1 MRTDALFY
9 ELFQTAPQTFFEL
22 LQITPVCT
30 YRFESITVKAS
41 EKRIDGVIEPSDEQ
55 QPVYFLEVQAF
66 PDDTIYWRTLREVAT
81 YFEQRPARNDNW
93 QAVVLWLNKEDDP
106 GLRTL
111 KPLTYKPASRLV
123 SADLIKLLKKLPET
137 SLVLNVL
144 RPLLAKSEREVRKDV
159 VQWVENIRQT
169 PNLDPQTEEK
179 LVAILSQL
187 IEQKFKRLSYKEL
200 AAMLRL
206 TPLRETESVQEVLK
220 EERVDLL
227 MIMIDNKFSLSDAL
241 NQALRADLSTL
252 PMDALQM
259 LFPQMLH
266 INSLEQ
272 LEQWIADLQ
281 PMQRA

>member
-22 LQITPVCT
+22 LQITPLCD

-41 EKRIDGVIEPSDEQ
+41 EKRIDGVIEPTDEQ

-66 PDDTIYWRTLREVAT
+66 PDETIYWRTLREVAT

-93 QAVVLWLNKEDDP
+93 QAVVLWLNKADDP

-111 KPLTYKPASRLV
+111 KPLSYKPASRLV
-123 SADLIKLLKKLPET
+123 SADLIKLLKQLPET

-144 RPLLAKSEREVRKDV
+144 RPLLAKSAREVRQHV

-187 IEQKFKRLSYKEL
+187 IEQKFKTLSYKEL

-206 TPLRETESVQEVLK
+206 TPLEETISGQELIK
-220 EERVDLL
+220 NERVKTLARQLTRKFALSAALAEILQSELAQLEAATLAQLLDLVL
-227 MIMIDNKFSLSDAL
+227 DFV
-241 NQALRADLSTL
+241 TY
-252 PMDALQM
+252 
-259 LFPQMLH
+259 
-266 INSLEQ
+266 EQ
-272 LEQWIADLQ
+272 VEQWIADRLPVQQ
-281 PMQRA
+281 P